1 MKRRDFLNSTA
12 LAAVAVSTTGFI
24 RFNGHNFTGDCET
37 TTDIL
42 GPFYRPGSPV
52 RNTLLIKGEGGVPI
66 ELYGI
71 IKHNDCSSPYKNAKV
86 ELWHCNNDGVYDNT
100 TDEFR
105 YRGTTHTDDKGL
117 YSFNTI
123 LPVPYDAGGGL
134 VRPAHF
140 HMMITAEGYQPLV
153 TQLYFTGDKNIM
165 NDAAA
170 ASPTAERRILKVEN
184 LNNGSKKVNYDVSM
198 ASSLAV
204 EAVALKKLTGSYT
217 STKDPKGKKEF
228 FIKDNQLWLK
238 NEVFGEMYEY
248 VGHNKFEYPGMPPG
262 SYSFLQ
268 FEILATGAVQLTMA
282 EAYGTYK
289 SPAAIFLN
297 EP

>member
-12 LAAVAVSTTGFI
+12 LAAVAVSTSGFI
-24 RFNGHNFTGDCET
+24 RFNGQNFEGDCET

-42 GPFYRPGSPV
+42 GPFYRPESPV
-52 RNTLLIKGEGGVPI
+52 RNTLLVKGEGGVPI

-71 IKHNDCSSPYKNAKV
+71 IRHNDCRSPYKNAKV
-86 ELWHCNNDGVYDNT
+86 ELWHCDNDGVYDNT
-100 TDEFR
+100 TEEFR
-105 YRGTTHTDDKGL
+105 YRGTTHTDDDGS

-134 VRPAHF
+134 IRPAHF
-140 HMMITAEGYQPLV
+140 HLMITAKGYQSFV
-153 TQLYFTGDKNIM
+153 TQLYFTGDKNLI
-165 NDAAA
+165 NDPSA

-184 LNNGSKKVNYDVSM
+184 LNDGSKKVNYNISM

-204 EAVALKKLTGSYT
+204 ETVALKKLTGTYT
-217 STKDPKGKKEF
+217 STKDPKGKKEL

-262 SYSFLQ
+262 SYSSLQ
-268 FEILATGAVQLTMA
+268 FEILTTEAVQLTMA
-282 EAYGTYK
+282 EAYGTYV
-289 SPAAIFLN
+289 SPTAIFIKKT
-297 EP
+297 